1 MSYSVI
7 DQRVDTHGSPFTLHT
22 QRKNISVMT
31 AAKQT
36 ITVKLEKHD
45 KLEATGITIP
55 FDVEEVFG
63 AKRVP
68 VKAVVNGVEY
78 RGSIVRMGGK
88 YMLGIP
94 KAFREAA
101 GIRAGEN
108 IVVTL
113 ERDDVERT
121 VTIPADLAAAFKKDK
136 TLKAAWDKLS
146 YTFRK
151 EHARS
156 LEEAKQAE
164 TRARRLEKTLAM
176 LREKAK
182 S

>member
-1 MSYSVI
+1 MA
-7 DQRVDTHGSPFTLHT
+7 
-22 QRKNISVMT
+22 

-36 ITVKLEKHD
+36 IKVKLEKHD
-45 KLEATGITIP
+45 KLDATGITIP

-68 VKAVVNGVEY
+68 VKAVVNGAEY
-78 RGSIVRMGGK
+78 RGSIVRMSGK

-101 GIRAGEN
+101 GITAGEN

-113 ERDDVERT
+113 ERDEAERT
-121 VTIPADLAAAFKKDK
+121 VTVPADLASALKKDK
-136 TLKAAWDKLS
+136 SLKTAWEKLS
-146 YTFRK
+146 YTLRK
-151 EHARS
+151 ENARA

-164 TRARRLEKTLAM
+164 TRARRLEKTIAL

-182 S
+182 K

>member
-1 MSYSVI
+1 M
-7 DQRVDTHGSPFTLHT
+7 P
-22 QRKNISVMT
+22 

-36 ITVKLEKHD
+36 IKVKLEKHD

-63 AKRVP
+63 ARRVP
-68 VKAVVNGVEY
+68 VKAVVNGAEY
-78 RGSIVRMGGK
+78 RGSIVRMGGR

-101 GIRAGEN
+101 GIEAGDN

-113 ERDDVERT
+113 EKDEAERT
-121 VTIPADLAAAFKKDK
+121 VTVPADLAAALKKEK
-136 TLKAAWDKLS
+136 GLRAAWDKLS
-146 YTFRK
+146 YTLRK
-151 EHARS
+151 ENVRA
-156 LEEAKQAE
+156 LEEARQPE
-164 TRARRLEKTLAM
+164 TRARRLEKTLAL

-182 S
+182 K

>member
-1 MSYSVI
+1 M
-7 DQRVDTHGSPFTLHT
+7 
-22 QRKNISVMT
+22 K

-45 KLEATGITIP
+45 KLDATGITIP
-55 FDVEEVFG
+55 FDVEEVWG
-63 AKRVP
+63 SKRVP
-68 VKAVVNGVEY
+68 VKAEINGAQY

-101 GIRAGEN
+101 GIKAGDN

-113 ERDDVERT
+113 ERDLEERT
-121 VTIPADLAAAFKKDK
+121 VTPPADLARELKKDK
-136 TLKAAWDKLS
+136 KLQAAWDKLS
-146 YTFRK
+146 YTIRK
-151 EHARS
+151 ENARS

-176 LREKAK
+176 LRDKAGQ
-182 S
+182 

>member
-1 MSYSVI
+1 MA
-7 DQRVDTHGSPFTLHT
+7 
-22 QRKNISVMT
+22 

-36 ITVKLEKHD
+36 IKVKLDKHD
-45 KLEATGITIP
+45 KLDATGITIP

-68 VKAVVNGVEY
+68 VKAVVNGAEY
-78 RGSIVRMGGK
+78 RGSIVRMGGR

-101 GIRAGEN
+101 GIKAGDN

-113 ERDDVERT
+113 ERDEAERT
-121 VTIPADLAAAFKKDK
+121 VTVPADLAAALKKDK
-136 TLKAAWDKLS
+136 ALNAAWEKLS
-146 YTFRK
+146 YTLRK
-151 EHARS
+151 ENVRA

-164 TRARRLEKTLAM
+164 TRARRLEKTLTL
-176 LREKAK
+176 LRDKAK
-182 S
+182 K

>member
-1 MSYSVI
+1 M
-7 DQRVDTHGSPFTLHT
+7 
-22 QRKNISVMT
+22 K

-55 FDVEEVFG
+55 FDVEEVWG

-68 VKAVVNGVEY
+68 VKAEINGAHY

-94 KAFREAA
+94 KAIREAA
-101 GIRAGEN
+101 GVKAGDN

-113 ERDDVERT
+113 ERDTDERT
-121 VTIPADLAAAFKKDK
+121 VTPPPDLARELKKDK
-136 TLKAAWDKLS
+136 KLQTAWDKLS
-146 YTFRK
+146 FTLRK
-151 EHARS
+151 ENARA
-156 LEEAKQAE
+156 LEEAKQPE

-176 LREKAK
+176 LRAK
-182 S
+182 TKQ